1 MPDFKS
7 NFPFV
12 EIYIRFQ
19 LKYQVLTPFWSCLLL
34 RVSLSAVGFYSTLPS
49 YEHPCLRKTQS
60 HPKFSS
66 YIFPPFF
73 PMFPAANPS
82 AKRTPGSIGCGL
94 HRRELE
100 DELAPTRCS
109 ILPRGLVG
117 GTSPSLHHSFF
128 FWKFDYI
135 ALVGKTYSEN
145 QLAKEHMLMGQILI
159 GKNRKPSQNFFLAI
173 SFIASL
179 LCNSI
184 QICFIT

>member
-100 DELAPTRCS
+100 DELAPTPLLQHPSPGSGWWNKPFTPPFLLLLKIWLYCTCGED
-109 ILPRGLVG
+109 IL
-117 GTSPSLHHSFF
+117 
-128 FWKFDYI
+128 WKST
-135 ALVGKTYSEN
+135 GQRTYADGSN
-145 QLAKEHMLMGQILI
+145 I
-159 GKNRKPSQNFFLAI
+159 NR
-173 SFIASL
+173 
-179 LCNSI
+179 
-184 QICFIT
+184 